1 MTFRFI
7 GTEAIIE
14 GQKLTKFGQAVELSE
29 DSGAAAIRGNCPI
42 LSEQDFQA
50 RGFTSDELKEYAYPG
65 PREECSPEF
74 GKKWFA
80 ARLALHEV
88 RENLKTGGPLVV
100 AGGE

>member
-7 GTEAIIE
+7 GTEATIE
-14 GQKLTKFGQAVELSE
+14 GRKVTKFGETVVLSGE
-29 DSGAAAIRGNCPI
+29 CGAAAIRGNCPI
-42 LSEQDFQA
+42 LPGPEFDA
-50 RGFTSDELKEYAYPG
+50 CGFTAEELSDYAYPG

-74 GKKWFA
+74 SQKWRA

-88 RENLKTGGPLVV
+88 RECLKAGGPLVV